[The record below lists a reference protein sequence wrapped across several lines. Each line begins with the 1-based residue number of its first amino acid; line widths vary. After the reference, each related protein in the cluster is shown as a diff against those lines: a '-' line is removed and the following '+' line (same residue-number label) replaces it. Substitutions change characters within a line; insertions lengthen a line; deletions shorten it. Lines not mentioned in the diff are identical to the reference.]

1 MKYLSNEQKMGKKLL
16 IFFVLCACLLTSF
29 IAYELSYTNSPP
41 NQQTPQNDDDT
52 LAEPDVD
59 STINDQPESQ
69 NDDTTVPSTNPPENE
84 QSTSEVDQNQP
95 EVPIN
100 TDDPPPP
107 HVNEVDHEAYEDYIW
122 NNSDVIDVRLNGN
135 SINVSVGNVTT
146 VDGSRVTI
154 TSAGT
159 YRLTGSLS
167 DGQVIVNTEDEEIVR
182 LILNNATMHCSTSAP
197 IYVMKAKKTIII
209 LQENTQNYVTDENSY
224 VVDSSGE
231 PNGAIFS
238 TSDLTIYGEGSLN
251 VDANYNDGISSKDG
265 LILKSGVITVNSV
278 DDAIRGKDYI
288 VVKGGNIN
296 LHAGGDGLKSDNDD
310 NIARGYVSVESGVLQ
325 ISAGGDGIDARTDVI
340 ITGGQISLTS
350 GGGSSNNIVAG
361 NSAKGIKGIV
371 SLIVDDGTITANSAD
386 DSIHSNGTIIING
399 GTFTL
404 STGDDGIH
412 ADDSLTIN
420 NGDFTITK
428 SYEGLES
435 AIITINNG
443 NIHLTSSDDGINV
456 AGGKDA
462 SGTIPGPGRDTFN
475 SGDYHLYINGGYIYV
490 DANGDGID
498 SNGDVT
504 MTGGTVIINGPT
516 SNWNGALDHV
526 SFKMTGGFLVAVGS
540 SGMAEAPS
548 VSSTQYSVLVNF
560 NFAREGDTM
569 IHIETNTGTEI
580 LTFKPT
586 KLYKSIVFSSPVL
599 AEGTTYD
606 IYFRGYSTGTVIDGL
621 YTGGTYTP
629 GTKYPTSFTISSIVT
644 KIGTPF

>member
-1 MKYLSNEQKMGKKLL
+1 MGKKKL

-29 IAYELSYTNSPP
+29 VTYELLYSNPPVTQQSP
-41 NQQTPQNDDDT
+41 QTEDDNPADT
-52 LAEPDVD
+52 AID
-59 STINDQPESQ
+59 STINDQSESQ
-69 NDDTTVPSTNPPENE
+69 DDVDDVPSTNSADDR
-84 QSTSEVDQNQP
+84 QSTENVHQDPP
-95 EVPIN
+95 EVPIK
-100 TDDPPPP
+100 TDEPPPP
-107 HVNEVDHEAYEDYIW
+107 HVNEVDHEADEDYVW
-122 NNSDVIDVRLNGN
+122 NNSDVIDIGLNGN
-135 SINVSVGNVTT
+135 SITVSLANVAT
-146 VDGSRVTI
+146 VDASKVTI

-159 YRLTGSLS
+159 YRLSGSLT
-167 DGQVIVNTEDEEIVR
+167 DGQVIVDTDDEETVR
-182 LILNNATMHCSTSAP
+182 LILNNVTVHCSTSAP

-209 LQENTQNYVTDENSY
+209 LQNNTQNYVTDESSY
-224 VVDSSGE
+224 IVDSNGE
-231 PNGAIFS
+231 PNGAVFS
-238 TSDLTIYGEGSLN
+238 TSDLTVYGNGSLN
-251 VDANYNDGISSKDG
+251 VDANYNDGIASKDG
-265 LILKSGVITVNSV
+265 LIIKSGAVTVNSV
-278 DDAIRGKDYI
+278 DDAVRGRDYI
-288 VVKGGNIN
+288 VVKSGVVNVS
-296 LHAGGDGLKSDNDD
+296 AGGDGLKSDNNN
-310 NIARGYVSVESGVLQ
+310 NITRGYVSIESGVLQ

-340 ITGGQISLTS
+340 ITGGQISITS

-386 DSIHSNGTIIING
+386 DTIHSNGTITING

-420 NGDFTITK
+420 NGDFNITK

-435 AIITINNG
+435 AIITINDG
-443 NIHLTSSDDGINV
+443 DFHIVSSDDGINV
-456 AGGKDA
+456 AGGRDA

-504 MTGGTVIINGPT
+504 MTGGTVIVNGPT

-526 SFKMTGGFLVAVGS
+526 SFNMTGGFLVAVGS

-548 VSSTQYSVLVNF
+548 TSSTQYSVLVNF
-560 NFAREGDTM
+560 NFARQAGTI
-569 IHIETNTGTEI
+569 IHIQTSTGTEI

-586 KLYKSIVFSSPVL
+586 KIYKSIVFSSSVL
-599 AEGTTYD
+599 TKGTTYD
-606 IYFRGYSTGTVIDGL
+606 IYFGGNSTGTVVDSL
-621 YTGGTYTP
+621 YTGGVYTP

-644 KIGTPF
+644 KIGTAF

>member
-1 MKYLSNEQKMGKKLL
+1 M
-16 IFFVLCACLLTSF
+16 
-29 IAYELSYTNSPP
+29 
-41 NQQTPQNDDDT
+41 
-52 LAEPDVD
+52 
-59 STINDQPESQ
+59 
-69 NDDTTVPSTNPPENE
+69 
-84 QSTSEVDQNQP
+84 
-95 EVPIN
+95 PIN
-100 TDDPPPP
+100 TDEPPPP
-107 HVNEVDHEAYEDYIW
+107 HVNEVDHEADEDYVW
-122 NNSDVIDVRLNGN
+122 NNSDVIDVGLNGN
-135 SINVSVGNVTT
+135 SITVSLASVAT
-146 VDGSRVTI
+146 VDGSKVTI

-159 YRLTGSLS
+159 YRLSGSLT
-167 DGQVIVNTEDEEIVR
+167 DGQVIVNTEDKETVR
-182 LILNNATMHCSTSAP
+182 LILNNVTVHCSTSAP
-197 IYVMKAKKTIII
+197 IYVMKAKKTIIV

-224 VVDSSGE
+224 TVDSNGE

-251 VDANYNDGISSKDG
+251 VDANYNDGIASKDG
-265 LILKSGVITVNSV
+265 LIIKSGDITVSSV

-288 VVKGGNIN
+288 VVKNGLIN
-296 LHAGGDGLKSDNDD
+296 LNAGGDGLKSDNDK
-310 NIARGYVSVESGVLQ
+310 NIIRGYVSVESGVLQ

-340 ITGGQISLTS
+340 INDGQISITS

-371 SLIVDDGTITANSAD
+371 SLIVDSGTITANSAD
-386 DSIHSNGTIIING
+386 DAIHSNGTITING
-399 GTFTL
+399 GAFTL

-420 NGDFTITK
+420 NGNFTITK

-443 NIHLTSSDDGINV
+443 NIHLASSDDGINI
-456 AGGKDA
+456 AGGRDA
-462 SGTIPGPGRDTFN
+462 SGTVPGPGRDTFN

-490 DANGDGID
+490 EADGDGID

-548 VSSTQYSVLVNF
+548 TSSTQYSVLLKF
-560 NFAREGDTM
+560 MSTRQAGTI
-569 IHIETNTGTEI
+569 IHIQTSTGTEI

-586 KLYKSIVFSSPVL
+586 KAYKSIAFSSPAL
-599 AEGTTYD
+599 KKGTYD
-606 IYFRGYSTGTVIDGL
+606 VYFGGSSIGTVVDGL

-629 GTKYPTSFTISSIVT
+629 GTKYKNFTISSIVT
-644 KIGTPF
+644 TVPYF